1 MQLVPPALFLQFSEI
16 KSTLPLS
23 RKKQNIPKVLS
34 DSPINNVT
42 WRMRLASILTSVQD
56 LFVLEQLG
64 KKVRINSKIICP
76 QSPLFSRA
84 KAVLAKKSDK
94 KPPKLF
100 RSQISK
106 AITLRTSR
114 PILCLSTPPL
124 VIFISGNSLIF
135 KGHETRR
142 DRTFYKKCHND

>member
-1 MQLVPPALFLQFSEI
+1 
-16 KSTLPLS
+16 
-23 RKKQNIPKVLS
+23 
-34 DSPINNVT
+34 
-42 WRMRLASILTSVQD
+42 MRLASILTSVQD

-76 QSPLFSRA
+76 QGPLFSRA
-84 KAVLAKKSDK
+84 KTVLAKKSDK

-100 RSQISK
+100 RLQISK

-114 PILCLSTPPL
+114 SILCPSTPHL

-142 DRTFYKKCHND
+142 DILQDMSQRLILQGQGHLQAKQGKMPR